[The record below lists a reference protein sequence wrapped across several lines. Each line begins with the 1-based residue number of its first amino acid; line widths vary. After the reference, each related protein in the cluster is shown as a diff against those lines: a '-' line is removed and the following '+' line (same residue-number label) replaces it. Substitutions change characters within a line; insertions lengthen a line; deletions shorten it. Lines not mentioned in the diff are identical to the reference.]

1 MAHKKRNHLWLGFP
15 CFLSV
20 WSNLSKV
27 LAQKPPSDWMK
38 FWTTNQKRLFKWFL
52 RLKLS
57 TKPIVPHG
65 GECKIMPERSL
76 FSCVPFCLRLAF
88 LAFWNMK
95 STLCW
100 FSSTICRRGLNQAAA
115 GMQSAFGSMGQ
126 QVQKAAMSAAADA
139 AAKEVT
145 NQLSNAL
152 SGGGRRK

>member
-1 MAHKKRNHLWLGFP
+1 MVHKKRNHLWLGFP
-15 CFLSV
+15 CFFVCMVQFVASV
-20 WSNLSKV
+20 SSE
-27 LAQKPPSDWMK
+27 
-38 FWTTNQKRLFKWFL
+38 TTLWLDEILNRQSEVFFQWFL
-52 RLKLS
+52 KLKLS

-65 GECKIMPERSL
+65 RACKIMPEKSFLCPIL
-76 FSCVPFCLRLAF
+76 FEVT

>member
-1 MAHKKRNHLWLGFP
+1 
-15 CFLSV
+15 
-20 WSNLSKV
+20 
-27 LAQKPPSDWMK
+27 
-38 FWTTNQKRLFKWFL
+38 
-52 RLKLS
+52 
-57 TKPIVPHG
+57 
-65 GECKIMPERSL
+65 MPEKIFL
-76 FSCVPFCLRLAF
+76 CPILLEVT